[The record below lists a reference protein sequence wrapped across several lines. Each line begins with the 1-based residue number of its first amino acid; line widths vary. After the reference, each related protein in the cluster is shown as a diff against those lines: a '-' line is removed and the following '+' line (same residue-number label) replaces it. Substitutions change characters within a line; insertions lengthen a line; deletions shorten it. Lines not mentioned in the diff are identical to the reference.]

1 MSTDRATD
9 RRGEPSSE
17 DTGSTEGRDLLASQM
32 GDVARIMQQVDDPH
46 QALEGIVRAA
56 VDVIPGAD
64 EGSVSLVIAGREV
77 RSEAA
82 SGELPRLADHLMNTV
97 GQGPCLDAIYT
108 QRTVRVPDMATEQ
121 RWPEFSAGAAALGAG
136 SMLSFQLYV
145 EGDNLGALNL
155 YATKP
160 HAFDDDSEHV
170 GLLFATHAALAYVGL
185 RREVQLTTGM
195 STRDVIGQAKGIL
208 MERYKLDADKAFRVL
223 VRYSQERNLKLHDVA
238 LQLVAQLEAEAIEV

>member
-1 MSTDRATD
+1 MSTDRAAD
-9 RRGEPSSE
+9 RRGEPSNE
-17 DTGSTEGRDLLASQM
+17 DTGSTLGHDELATQM

-46 QALEGIVRAA
+46 DALERIVRAA
-56 VDVIPGAD
+56 VDVVPGAE
-64 EGSVSLVIAGREV
+64 EGSVSLVIGGREV

-82 SGELPRLADHLMNTV
+82 SGDLPRLVDDLMNTV

-108 QRTVRVPDMATEQ
+108 QRTVRVPDMANEE
-121 RWPEFSAGAAALGAG
+121 RWPQFSAGAAALGAG
-136 SMLSFQLYV
+136 SMLAFQLYV
-145 EGDNLGALNL
+145 EGDTLGALNL
-155 YATKP
+155 YSTKP

-185 RREVQLTTGM
+185 RREAQLTIGM

-208 MERYKLDADKAFRVL
+208 MERYKLSADKSFRVL

-238 LQLVAQLEAEAIEV
+238 LQLVAQVETPQV